1 MVMAKTKSAK
11 RSKIKKVMQEYSENK
26 LRSGSKHGPLV
37 KSQAQALAI
46 AYSEA
51 KRKKKKK

>member
-1 MVMAKTKSAK
+1 MAKTKSAK